1 MHAQLVRFTGLAG
14 LALAGASIALNG
26 SVPSNSSSGAQAAA
40 WFDDGPLQ
48 HVVAMWL
55 ASVAILALFFYMREI
70 NTVLSHSDSG
80 LNRAASSLSAIIATL
95 LLIGSAP
102 IMAGAI
108 TAHELQK
115 PLPAA
120 SAEVFLHLGIG
131 AYLVAVVAL
140 GIYLLLTGLC
150 ILRTRAAPR
159 VLGYCTVL
167 GGAIA
172 SAPIFGF
179 LGLVVV
185 LPLWVC
191 FGTAWLLRNNAQQP
205 PRSTGAT
212 QPLA

>member
-1 MHAQLVRFTGLAG
+1 MHGQLVRFTGLAG

-48 HVVAMWL
+48 HVVAVWM
-55 ASVAILALFFYMREI
+55 SGVAALALFFYLREI
-70 NTVLSHSDSG
+70 NTALSLSDRG
-80 LNRAASSLSAIIATL
+80 LNRAASSLSPVVATL

-108 TAHELQK
+108 TAHELHR

-131 AYLVAVVAL
+131 IYLLAVIAF

-150 ILRTRAAPR
+150 MLRTHAAPR

-191 FGTAWLLRNNAQQP
+191 IGTAWLLRGNAQQACC
-205 PRSTGAT
+205 STEASQHT
-212 QPLA
+212 